1 MTPTDL
7 ETQFHEEMLRI
18 YDEATQFDYY
28 PTRFRQMV
36 EEHGG
41 LGAAKLLLTGGT
53 PSSGFERLWEEG
65 RLDLSVEALVLRTP
79 WAALF
84 TESESREAERRLE
97 GSDYDIR

>member
-7 ETQFHEEMLRI
+7 ESQFHEEMLRI
-18 YDEATQFDYY
+18 YDEATQFGYY

-41 LGAAKLLLTGGT
+41 LGAAKLLLTSDT

-65 RLDLSVEALVLRTP
+65 RLDLSVEVLVLRTP
-79 WAALF
+79 WNALF
-84 TESESREAERRLE
+84 ADGVLREAERRLE
-97 GSDYDIR
+97 GSDYDLR